1 MQGGGARGEGVCADY
16 KQTPLRGNS
25 HTLRASEA
33 KVSARKDLK
42 VLELRAFNMGFLFK
56 KKGFTLEACT
66 DLTGSMV
73 TVVNS
78 TALKFAKRVGLN
90 SPHDSQ
96 NMVTM

>member
-1 MQGGGARGEGVCADY
+1 MQADTSERE
-16 KQTPLRGNS
+16 QS
-25 HTLRASEA
+25 HSQSFGSKGICQKGDHFR
-33 KVSARKDLK
+33 RKDLK

-66 DLTGSMV
+66 DLTGSIV
-73 TVVNS
+73 TIVNN
-78 TALKFAKRVGLN
+78 TALNFAKRVGLT